1 MSSASALCHLVPTAP
16 LSSLRG
22 RSCLAQVNSKLQTSN
37 PDIYAIGDVAA
48 FPINNYGLNKL
59 MRQEHVANCRQ
70 SAKHAVSAIM
80 DPATP
85 DYDYLPFF
93 YSRIFDL
100 GWQVWLHA
108 ATCSNRSHTTGAS
121 PSSPVM
127 LSLLHCDAIFCGLAV
142 SLVVRCPK
150 FDEVMLVLRSSMGP
164 TRAPAQSSLATPA
177 AKSLAP
183 TL

>member
-1 MSSASALCHLVPTAP
+1 MSSASPLCHLVPTAP

-22 RSCLAQVNSKLQTSN
+22 RLCLAQVNSKLQTSN

-100 GWQVWLHA
+100 GWQVRLHP
-108 ATCSNRSHTTGAS
+108 ATCSSSSHNR
-121 PSSPVM
+121 
-127 LSLLHCDAIFCGLAV
+127 
-142 SLVVRCPK
+142 
-150 FDEVMLVLRSSMGP
+150 RSQHG
-164 TRAPAQSSLATPA
+164 SSLTCHPELA
-177 AKSLAP
+177 AVILNI
-183 TL
+183 L

>member
-1 MSSASALCHLVPTAP
+1 MPPLYHLIPGPPIGLLGGLLC
-16 LSSLRG
+16 
-22 RSCLAQVNSKLQTSN
+22 CAQVNSKLQTSN

-70 SAKHAVSAIM
+70 SAKHAVAAIM

-100 GWQVWLHA
+100 GWQVRLVAHPDA
-108 ATCSNRSHTTGAS
+108 AAADMEPAWQLTA
-121 PSSPVM
+121 
-127 LSLLHCDAIFCGLAV
+127 
-142 SLVVRCPK
+142 LVV
-150 FDEVMLVLRSSMGP
+150 
-164 TRAPAQSSLATPA
+164 QS
-177 AKSLAP
+177 
-183 TL
+183 